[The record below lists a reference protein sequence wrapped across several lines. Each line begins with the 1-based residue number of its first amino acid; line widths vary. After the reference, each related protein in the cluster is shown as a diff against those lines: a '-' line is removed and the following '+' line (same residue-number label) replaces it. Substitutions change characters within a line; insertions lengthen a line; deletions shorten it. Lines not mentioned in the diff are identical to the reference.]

1 MLRRTRSNK
10 QIELNVQYL
19 IKRII
24 EDKHDINDFV
34 VVINDTLK
42 SNGLDTFLVNH
53 YKVNFLKIT
62 FNYNFEN

>member
-10 QIELNVQYL
+10 EIELNVQNL

-24 EDKHDINDFV
+24 EDKHNANDFV

-42 SNGLDTFLVNH
+42 KNGLDTFQ
-53 YKVNFLKIT
+53 VNFLIKID
-62 FNYNFEN
+62 FFE